1 MFKTPTVTL
10 LSWMTQ
16 NLNNLSRDSWWKP
29 LWILSPPLWEI
40 LQSDLTSTLHM
51 TSVAKILSPKTPSLH
66 PLRKIYLPMISSN
79 GIRKTPGVEWY
90 DYIFLDLWFIVLKA
104 YRACRCTHGIRAS
117 CGWVESGGWPFAEC
131 EPVIFLHWAFPVFG
145 WPRWQAYSA
154 SMLVLTAEDVTASF
168 INYTLFLDF

>member
-16 NLNNLSRDSWWKP
+16 NLNNLSRDPWWKP
-29 LWILSPPLWEI
+29 LWILSLPLWEI

-79 GIRKTPGVEWY
+79 GIRKTSGVEWY

-117 CGWVESGGWPFAEC
+117 CGWVEGGGALCRMWTCNFSALGISC
-131 EPVIFLHWAFPVFG
+131 VWLAQMASILCIHAGFDCWG
-145 WPRWQAYSA
+145 CYS
-154 SMLVLTAEDVTASF
+154 EF
-168 INYTLFLDF
+168 H